1 MDGGSV
7 CMVSFLVILVFDH
20 RRGFIRNITSNTWT
34 YMLLAPEQLDASGF
48 FFRFFFESTR
58 GIKMAIVKTV
68 DLPIL
73 VRC

>member
-48 FFRFFFESTR
+48 FFFDFFSNQHAASKWPLLKQLIYLF
-58 GIKMAIVKTV
+58 
-68 DLPIL
+68 
-73 VRC
+73 